1 MRETSNKKIIFTGGG
16 TWGHITPIISL
27 YNYLWVDGKYEY
39 MWLWERD
46 SLEEKIA
53 LENDIEFHDI
63 SAGKIRRYF
72 DIRNFYEPLK
82 NFTGVFESLYYILK
96 YKGDIVFSKGG
107 FVSVPACIAGFVLR
121 KKIYIHESDSVMGL
135 ANKITS
141 KFATKVFYSFKNNK
155 TEIENNKHIHSWA
168 IVNPEML
175 DEVKSIDKTEN
186 ERLTVLVIAGS
197 QWSENIFNNLLKI
210 LPDCSDI
217 DFNVILGTNENTELQ
232 IALEDFDNVTAHGF
246 LSQKKLAKLYIK
258 SDIAITR
265 GSSTLWELFY
275 FGIHSIIIPLKATG
289 GNHQYH
295 NGVYFNENYSS
306 DILDEDEN
314 LNLEMF
320 RKLQKYKDLR
330 KTGLN
335 LEGFLDG
342 LKTIKEEIED

>member
-1 MRETSNKKIIFTGGG
+1 MSESSNKKIVFTGWG
-16 TWGHITPIISL
+16 TGGHITPIISL

-39 MWLWERD
+39 MWLGERE
-46 SLEEKIA
+46 SLEETIA

-82 NFTGVFESLYYILK
+82 NFTGVFESLYYVLK
-96 YKGDIVFSKGG
+96 YKWDIVFSKGG
-107 FVSVPACIAGFVLR
+107 FVSVPACIAGFILR
-121 KKIYIHESDSVMGL
+121 KKIYIHESDSIMGL

-141 KFATKVFYSFKNNK
+141 KLATKVFYSFANEK
-155 TEIENNKHIHSWA
+155 TAIEDNKHIHCWA

-175 DEVKSIDKTEN
+175 DEVKSVDKTEN
-186 ERLTVLVIAGS
+186 ERLTVLVIAWS
-197 QWSENIFNNLLKI
+197 QWSEKIFENLLQI

-217 DFNVILGTNENTELQ
+217 DFKVILGTNENEE
-232 IALEDFDNVTAHGF
+232 IKNKLEEFDNVKTKGF

-275 FGIHSIIIPLKATG
+275 FGIHSIIVPLKATG
-289 GNHQYH
+289 WNHQYH
-295 NGVYFNENYSS
+295 NGVYFNENYGS
-306 DILDEDEN
+306 DVLDEDDN
-314 LNLEMF
+314 LHLEIF
-320 RKLQKYKDLR
+320 RKLQKYKELR

-335 LEGFLDG
+335 LEGYLDG
-342 LKTIKEEIED
+342 LKTIKEEIKG

>member
-1 MRETSNKKIIFTGGG
+1 MKKNKKIAFTGGATG
-16 TWGHITPIISL
+16 GHITPIISL
-27 YNYLWVDGKYEY
+27 YNHLWVDGKYEY
-39 MWLWERD
+39 MWLGERE
-46 SLEEKIA
+46 SLEETAA

-82 NFTGVFESLYYILK
+82 NFTWVFESLYYLLK
-96 YKGDIVFSKGG
+96 YKGDVVFSKGG
-107 FVSVPACIAGFVLR
+107 FVSVPACIAAFILR

-141 KFATKVFYSFKNNK
+141 KLATKVFYSFSNEL
-155 TEIENNKHIHSWA
+155 TAIENNKHIHCWA

-175 DEVKSIDKTEN
+175 DSIKSIDKTEN

-197 QWSENIFNNLLKI
+197 QWSEKIFENLSQI

-217 DFNVILGTNENTELQ
+217 DFNVILGTNDNAEIKAKLDE
-232 IALEDFDNVTAHGF
+232 FKNVTTHGF
-246 LSQKKLAKLYIK
+246 LSQKKLAKLYIA

-275 FGIHSIIIPLKATG
+275 FGIHSIIVPMKATG

-295 NGVYFNENYSS
+295 NGVYFNENYGS
-306 DILDEDEN
+306 DVLDEDGN
-314 LNLEMF
+314 LHLEMF
-320 RKLQKYKDLR
+320 RRLQKYKDLR

-335 LEGFLDG
+335 LEGYLDG
-342 LKTIKEEIED
+342 LKTIQEEIAS